1 MLPEAQCHPSSLGT
15 IGHLDIGHLDIGHLE
30 TGYSDVGHLDAGYSD
45 VGQSTIGHLGM
56 LIHHETPTLPMSDK
70 SVINL
75 VSPFYNV
82 I

>member
-15 IGHLDIGHLDIGHLE
+15 IGHLDIGHLE

-45 VGQSTIGHLGM
+45 VGQSTIGHLSM

-75 VSPFYNV
+75 VSAFYIV